1 MAYISSFAYVQDIA
15 TCVFLVPAKGG
26 VFWRASLNKHCFHA
40 TSPGA
45 VNGHQ
50 GRFFYVLHYLTD
62 DRKHLVYNIVL
73 TLVNAFTMTFY
84 AYVLQWVMYIA
95 IGKVKMSFFNAIL
108 LLLGY
113 VVVSNVID
121 SLWQYDSL
129 AWPTRISQRIRND
142 VFATIDDFDPSTF
155 NRTTTGSY
163 VAKLTKQ
170 VDLVQQSYFQ
180 IILFLAYNAAQL
192 VIATIGTLLINPLIT
207 GLIVLLSIPSVIL
220 PFLTKK
226 YLENAKEGVVDQLDR
241 YTSHIT
247 DFLQGFTTVQ
257 YALSQPIFFRRH
269 QAANQELTDAS
280 TRDVKVQKIIGGVS
294 NAFSDV
300 LYFGT
305 WLLGAWFVQQG
316 QMDLGQLVA
325 FSQLSAM
332 LNWPMAS
339 MIRYLTELYGGRKAA
354 SELQTVLQQGQQAEA
369 KMADLT
375 PTDPFI
381 VGRHLAFQINDQ
393 PILKD
398 VSFRLGAKEKVLLVG
413 TSGSGKSTLVRT
425 LLNEVHGYSGQMTI
439 DGQDLK
445 QINRL
450 AVYRTIGIMEQHGYI
465 FQGTVRENVSLFDS
479 QYPDQQIVAALDRAG
494 LANWLTTHDLDTPLS
509 DRGPEL
515 SGGEKQRLALARLYL
530 RGYRYFIFDELTT
543 GLDPNIATTLE
554 HDLFQLPQGF
564 LLITHR
570 YNDEIFRAADRILV
584 MSHGQLVAQG
594 NFRSPAV
601 QRELR
606 RLQLVADPGTGQST
620 PLVLAP
626 AE

>member
-1 MAYISSFAYVQDIA
+1 M
-15 TCVFLVPAKGG
+15 
-26 VFWRASLNKHCFHA
+26 
-40 TSPGA
+40 
-45 VNGHQ
+45 
-50 GRFFYVLHYLTD
+50 LHYLTD

-95 IGKVKMSFFNAIL
+95 TGKIKMSFVTAIW

-113 VVVSNVID
+113 VVLSNAID

-129 AWPTRISQRIRND
+129 AWPTKISQRIRND

-155 NRTTTGSY
+155 NHTTTGSY

-226 YLENAKEGVVDQLDR
+226 YLENAKEGVVDQLDH

-280 TRDVKVQKIIGGVS
+280 TRDVKVQKIIGGIS

-354 SELQTVLQQGQQAEA
+354 SELQSVLAQ
-369 KMADLT
+369 KVDRPTTTMAQLT
-375 PTDPFI
+375 TTDPFI
-381 VGRHLAFQINDQ
+381 VGQHLAFQIDDQ

-413 TSGSGKSTLVRT
+413 ASGSGKSTLVRT
-425 LLNEVHGYSGQMTI
+425 LLNEVQGYSGHMTI
-439 DGQDLK
+439 NGVDLK
-445 QINRL
+445 QIDRL

-465 FQGTVRENVSLFDS
+465 FQGNVRENVSLFDH
-479 QYPDQQIVAALDRAG
+479 QYSDKQIITALDRAG

-584 MSHGQLVAQG
+584 MSHGKLVTQG

-606 RLQLVADPGTGQST
+606 RLQLVTAPKIG
-620 PLVLAP
+620 PAAPIELAP